1 MKFPVLVLAML
12 TSACTS
18 IEPLETVEHVDLDRF
33 MGEWYVIAS
42 IPTFIETDAYNA
54 IETYRLDDDG
64 TVDTVFTFLQGS
76 FDGKSK
82 RYNPRGFIRN
92 SQTNAEWGLQFIWP
106 FKSDYRIIHLDPDYR
121 TTVIGRNKRDYVW
134 IMARQPSLQP
144 AEYDR
149 LVSRVTEAGYDVSTL
164 RKVPQQW

>member
-1 MKFPVLVLAML
+1 MKLPVVVLAML
-12 TSACTS
+12 ISACTT
-18 IEPLETVEHVDLDRF
+18 IEPLETVDHVDLDRF

-54 IETYRLDDDG
+54 IEAYRLDDDG
-64 TVDTVFTFLQGS
+64 TIDTVFTFLQGS
-76 FDGKSK
+76 FDGKPK

-92 SQTNAEWGLQFIWP
+92 SQTNAEWGMQFIWP
-106 FKSDYRIIHLDPDYR
+106 FKSDYRIIDLDPEYR

-134 IMARQPSLQP
+134 IMAREPSIQL
-144 AEYDR
+144 AEYDL
-149 LVSRVTEAGYDVSTL
+149 LVSRVKAAGYDVSKL

>member
-92 SQTNAEWGLQFIWP
+92 SQTNAEWGMQFIWP

>member
-1 MKFPVLVLAML
+1 MKLPVVVLAML
-12 TSACTS
+12 TSACTT
-18 IEPLETVEHVDLDRF
+18 IEPLETVDHVDLDRF

-54 IETYRLDDDG
+54 IEAYRLDDDG
-64 TVDTVFTFLQGS
+64 TIDTVFTFLQGG

-92 SQTNAEWGLQFIWP
+92 SQTNAEWGMQFIWP
-106 FKSDYRIIHLDPDYR
+106 FKSDYRIIHLDPEYR

-134 IMARQPSLQP
+134 IMAREPSIQP

-149 LVSRVTEAGYDVSTL
+149 LVSRVTAAGYDVSKL